1 VASSEEKRH
10 VQSLKRHARN
20 KAAKSRVKTTIKKV
34 RAAVASGDTTA
45 AESQLRLAMS
55 ILQKAGR
62 KRVFHPNTVA
72 RRIGKL
78 ARLVHRSKSVA
89 TPAAS

>member
-10 VQSLKRHARN
+10 VQSLKRQARN
-20 KAAKSRVKTTIKKV
+20 KAAKSRIKTTMKKA
-34 RAAVASGDTTA
+34 RSAVASGDTAT

-62 KRVFHPNTVA
+62 KRILHPNTAA

-78 ARLVHRSKSVA
+78 ARFIHRSKSAA
-89 TPAAS
+89 TSAS